1 MCISVLLTDVA
12 FELDSSST
20 ISGSSLLVVQTLS
33 QIWLLLI
40 MYLLIKATIRPASIG
55 SNIVGIT
62 YATENYSVI
71 LTPSVLS

>member
-1 MCISVLLTDVA
+1 MCNSALLTDVV

-20 ISGSSLLVVQTLS
+20 ISGSSFLVLQTLS

-40 MYLLIKATIRPASIG
+40 MHLLIKATIRPAPIG